1 MPEIKEVVVQ
11 PRPPRNGDAGACEI
25 GFYSVSDGLLTMHN
39 EKGQPIGKPYRLAAG
54 DNERVVASRLTLAA
68 WRKAVRTSDFNRP
81 LGYARSGIC

>member
-39 EKGQPIGKPYRLAAG
+39 EKGQPIGKPLSAG
-54 DNERVVASRLTLAA
+54 SR
-68 WRKAVRTSDFNRP
+68 RQ
-81 LGYARSGIC
+81 